1 LIKKFLNKN
10 GATISSIDK
19 VTIYIYMRSQVESRY
34 GLFLVRRT
42 TVTS

>member
-1 LIKKFLNKN
+1 
-10 GATISSIDK
+10 
-19 VTIYIYMRSQVESRY
+19 MRSQVESRY